1 MGHKT
6 SITGQKTQEAGQS
19 EAGHSRARTPF
30 SEGMSRLSHGTQD
43 GVTRDTFVAG
53 QGQASTPFRSRPH
66 PTATTDKRFAGWLAG
81 ASVEQVERFERE
93 RAGRCPALNAGQ
105 RELFRLC
112 GQRIV
117 DDHAAGRKIAPEAL
131 ADGRRWAALPKL
143 PHALSTGEPVPDE
156 QLPPA
161 LRGGALEVF

>member
-1 MGHKT
+1 MGQIERTVGHNEEET
-6 SITGQKTQEAGQS
+6 GQS

-43 GVTRDTFVAG
+43 GMTRDTFVVG

-66 PTATTDKRFAGWLAG
+66 PTATPDQRFAGWIAG
-81 ASVEQVERFERE
+81 ASAEQVERFERE
-93 RAGRCPALNAGQ
+93 RAGRSPAINDEQ

-143 PHALSTGEPVPDE
+143 QHPMGPGEPVTDD